1 MNHAKV
7 RSITLAM
14 CACCGSS
21 WTLIAQASDDGSSSG
36 LDEIIVTAQKRE
48 QEAFHVPI
56 SLYAL
61 SGQDLE
67 KAGISDLEG
76 LSNVVA
82 GLEIVGSTP
91 GLSQI
96 SLRGITNL
104 AGGIESTAAVGYY
117 VDEVPVSSYSNEMPE
132 MALWDLSRVEVLR
145 GPQGT
150 LFGEGSMA
158 GTIRIITNKPDS
170 TKFESR
176 VDASVSSTQ
185 TGGINYGVRG
195 LVNLPVIDDKLAVR
209 LAASYKSDAGWNDVP
224 DLGLRNVNTNEQ
236 TDARI
241 AARLTATDALT
252 VDASFVY
259 HRLDTGD
266 AFSTTS
272 PGIFDPHEVNPL
284 VGPVGKLAPVDT
296 KFNTSNL
303 TVNYD
308 VGFATLVSASSYFTQ
323 NIDYTFDYDPYV
335 QLLFGPGGVSGTLL
349 QDERARAFTQELRLV
364 SNGDNVFNWTVGG
377 FYNNSRRHILQG
389 FDFDVN
395 DLLGPGTGL
404 LQDRER
410 SAEDAKD
417 TAWAA
422 FMQGEYKIT
431 PSFAATL
438 GVRYYED
445 ERSHTYVTLNNSVIF
460 GETAGDLTSGAGG
473 NTAVSPKFGLSW
485 TPTDKIMTF
494 IDISRGFR
502 GGGTNANA
510 SLSTF
515 SAPIPS
521 DFKGEFMWSYEV
533 GLKSRLSSLMS
544 LNAYVYRNDW
554 TDLQLVFLTP
564 DGALAFTSNAGK
576 AHSTGSELEL
586 ALTPTPAL
594 NVRLNTSYV
603 DAVIAATVT
612 DPILG
617 VLAQEGNKIPFS
629 PKWKT
634 SMSADYSTPLYAQYK
649 AVLRGNYSY
658 RSDSYSDA
666 ANTVALRNSA
676 YGRLDFSIGA
686 ETDRRSVEIFVENA
700 TDKVATTFRN
710 YAEQSANIV
719 NYTYLRPRTVGL
731 RLSSYF

>member
-1 MNHAKV
+1 MYKKAYPSTNGKSSGMQNESRMNHSKA
-7 RSITLAM
+7 RSITLAL

-21 WTLIAQASDDGSSSG
+21 WTLIAQAADDGSSSG

-56 SLYAL
+56 SLFAL

-82 GLEIVGSTP
+82 EARDCRKHARPQPNFPSWHNESRRRHRRTP
-91 GLSQI
+91 RHGQV
-96 SLRGITNL
+96 LRLT
-104 AGGIESTAAVGYY
+104 EM
-117 VDEVPVSSYSNEMPE
+117 PFSSYSNEMPE

-224 DLGLRNVNTNEQ
+224 ELGLRNVNTNEQ

-252 VDASFVY
+252 VDASYVY

-266 AFSTTS
+266 AFSATS

-364 SNGDNVFNWTVGG
+364 SNGDNVFNWTVE
-377 FYNNSRRHILQG
+377 RVLQ
-389 FDFDVN
+389 
-395 DLLGPGTGL
+395 
-404 LQDRER
+404 Q
-410 SAEDAKD
+410 
-417 TAWAA
+417 
-422 FMQGEYKIT
+422 Q
-431 PSFAATL
+431 
-438 GVRYYED
+438 
-445 ERSHTYVTLNNSVIF
+445 
-460 GETAGDLTSGAGG
+460 
-473 NTAVSPKFGLSW
+473 
-485 TPTDKIMTF
+485 
-494 IDISRGFR
+494 
-502 GGGTNANA
+502 
-510 SLSTF
+510 
-515 SAPIPS
+515 
-521 DFKGEFMWSYEV
+521 
-533 GLKSRLSSLMS
+533 
-544 LNAYVYRNDW
+544 
-554 TDLQLVFLTP
+554 
-564 DGALAFTSNAGK
+564 
-576 AHSTGSELEL
+576 
-586 ALTPTPAL
+586 
-594 NVRLNTSYV
+594 
-603 DAVIAATVT
+603 
-612 DPILG
+612 
-617 VLAQEGNKIPFS
+617 
-629 PKWKT
+629 
-634 SMSADYSTPLYAQYK
+634 STPH
-649 AVLRGNYSY
+649 S
-658 RSDSYSDA
+658 S
-666 ANTVALRNSA
+666 
-676 YGRLDFSIGA
+676 
-686 ETDRRSVEIFVENA
+686 
-700 TDKVATTFRN
+700 
-710 YAEQSANIV
+710 
-719 NYTYLRPRTVGL
+719 GL
-731 RLSSYF
+731 RF